1 MDPAE
6 LDHILSG
13 LPVFRDAN
21 LVLGYSHKD
30 DATVYRLPSGQL
42 LVQTVD
48 FFTPVVDD
56 AYDWGAIAAANS
68 LSDVYAMNGTPLF
81 ALNICCFPRKYPA
94 SLWHEVL
101 RGGTE
106 KATEAGIAIAGGHTV
121 DDQEP
126 KYGLVVTGL
135 VEPGKF
141 WANEGART
149 GDALILTK
157 PLGTGIITTSLKN
170 ETVTVEDAADAI
182 AGMKTLNKAASSVLA
197 RYDVHA
203 CTDITGNGLLGH
215 AWEICEASGVGM
227 ELHVSAFPF
236 YRAAHRMAESGKF
249 PGGTFS
255 NKQYFGSF
263 VDVEPG
269 VDETAAWLLFD
280 AQTSG
285 GLLAALPVE
294 QANAALQALHD
305 AGVEAAAIVGSI
317 TAGQKIHVTEQER
330 ILQVTGGLL

>member
-6 LDHILSG
+6 LDRILSG
-13 LPVFRDAN
+13 LPVYRDAN

-56 AYDWGAIAAANS
+56 AYDYGAIAAANS

-106 KATEAGIAIAGGHTV
+106 KALEAGIAIAGGHTV

-126 KYGLVVTGL
+126 KYGLVVTGI

-141 WANEGART
+141 WANEGAKP
-149 GDALILTK
+149 GDVLILTK

-170 ETVTVEDAADAI
+170 ESVTAEEAADAI
-182 AGMKTLNKAASSVLA
+182 AGMKTLNKAAATVLA

-203 CTDITGNGLLGH
+203 CTDITGNGFMGH

-227 ELHVSAFPF
+227 ELRLSAFPF
-236 YRAAHRMAESGKF
+236 YREAHRLAETGKF

-255 NKQYFGSF
+255 NKQYFGGF
-263 VDVEPG
+263 VDEQAG
-269 VDETAAWLLFD
+269 VDETAVWLLFD

-285 GLLAALPVE
+285 GLVAALPAE
-294 QANAALQALHD
+294 QAEHAVSALRS
-305 AGVEAAAIVGSI
+305 AGVESAAIIGTVV
-317 TAGQKIHVTEQER
+317 AHQKIHVSA
-330 ILQVTGGLL
+330 